1 MWETW
6 AMKRFAIIPLLVLS
20 VGAMAQGLKVPA
32 KKAPAEAARPAA
44 SEASLTENET
54 VIEIVK
60 CMMAGLPED
69 WSVAA
74 MEVNLEKPFDATGDV
89 RYFVARGQDTKPA
102 EPFTPCDVAQ
112 PARTLI
118 EARKTQ
124 PRERQGWIGA
134 RITVFRDGKFG
145 IRYGYPQ

>member
-1 MWETW
+1 
-6 AMKRFAIIPLLVLS
+6 MKRFAIIPLLALS
-20 VGAMAQGLKVPA
+20 VGATAQGLKVPA
-32 KKAPAEAARPAA
+32 QKAPAQAAKPAA
-44 SEASLTENET
+44 TEASMTENET

-60 CMMAGLPED
+60 CMLAGLPED

-74 MEVNLEKPFDATGDV
+74 MEVNLEKPFDNTGDV
-89 RYFVARGQDTKPA
+89 RYFVARGQETKPTEA
-102 EPFTPCDVAQ
+102 FTPCDVAQ

-145 IRYGYPQ
+145 IRYGYPK

>member
-1 MWETW
+1 
-6 AMKRFAIIPLLVLS
+6 MKTLIIILLACAAS
-20 VGAMAQGLKVPA
+20 AAQAQLRAPA
-32 KKAPAEAARPAA
+32 QKAPPQSSSQAA
-44 SEASLTENET
+44 SPNENET

-60 CMMAGLPED
+60 CMIAGLPED

-74 MEVNLEKPFDATGDV
+74 MEINLEKPFDTTGDV
-89 RYFVARGQDTKPA
+89 RYFVARGPDTKPT

-134 RITVFRDGKFG
+134 RVTVFRDGKFG
-145 IRYGYPQ
+145 IRYGYPK

>member
-1 MWETW
+1 
-6 AMKRFAIIPLLVLS
+6 MKRLIIIPLLAAA
-20 VGAMAQGLKVPA
+20 VGAHAQLKMPA
-32 KKAPAEAARPAA
+32 QKAPAPSSSSQAA
-44 SEASLTENET
+44 SANENET

-60 CMMAGLPED
+60 CMIAGLPED

-74 MEVNLEKPFDATGDV
+74 MEINLEKPFDNTGDV
-89 RYFVARGQDTKPA
+89 RYFVARGQETKPT

-134 RITVFRDGKFG
+134 RVTVFRDGKFG